1 MFIYTTLISS
11 IFTPRS
17 RKMRACRTSSNA
29 VLLQGFGLEVVKQ
42 RGVWSNHA
50 TATAPRCLH
59 KALCRC
65 CGDGRGLFSY
75 FIPRSLPSFLCR
87 PALVVGIPVAFEIFL
102 FIFVIPS
109 ARFQLK
115 DRPGILLF
123 AIWRTTFWL
132 YIFDCTKCNNRH
144 IVK

>member
-1 MFIYTTLISS
+1 MQRQPL
-11 IFTPRS
+11 
-17 RKMRACRTSSNA
+17 RAVCTEPPP
-29 VLLQGFGLEVVKQ
+29 LL
-42 RGVWSNHA
+42 R
-50 TATAPRCLH
+50 R
-59 KALCRC
+59 R
-65 CGDGRGLFSY
+65 RGLFSY

-123 AIWRTTFWL
+123 DIWHTTF
-132 YIFDCTKCNNRH
+132 YFCIFSRTF
-144 IVK
+144 VQ

>member
-1 MFIYTTLISS
+1 
-11 IFTPRS
+11 
-17 RKMRACRTSSNA
+17 
-29 VLLQGFGLEVVKQ
+29 
-42 RGVWSNHA
+42 
-50 TATAPRCLH
+50 
-59 KALCRC
+59 
-65 CGDGRGLFSY
+65 
-75 FIPRSLPSFLCR
+75 LPSFLCR

-123 AIWRTTFWL
+123 AIWRTTFYS

-144 IVK
+144 IAPLQKYLEGHKMLCNDVKRDTIEYQKMLEEAFDLIQKLSDEQLQKIMEALK